1 MRRKRRVSKM
11 SPFKTIK
18 LLMMTKMMGLVIF
31 KRLKK
36 ADKKEEI

>member
-1 MRRKRRVSKM
+1 MRKISMFR
-11 SPFKTIK
+11 TIK
-18 LLMMTKMMGLVIF
+18 LLMMMTKMMALVIF